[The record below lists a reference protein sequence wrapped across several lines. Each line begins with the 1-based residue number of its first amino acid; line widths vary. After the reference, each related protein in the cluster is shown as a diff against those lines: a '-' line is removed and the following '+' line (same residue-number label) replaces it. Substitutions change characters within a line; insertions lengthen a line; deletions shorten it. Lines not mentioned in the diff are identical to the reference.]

1 MKHADGPA
9 ADSLYGLHPVL
20 DAIEGGKR
28 RVDRVLVSR
37 ERGGR
42 NLGRLL
48 RAARQAGVPVT
59 YLPREVLARKAGA
72 RAVHQGV
79 VAIVAAVPY
88 AEADALCRDAAA
100 DPRGLLL
107 LLDGVEDPRNLGAI
121 ARTAAAV
128 GASGVL
134 LAKERTVGVTP
145 AAAKTAAGALE
156 RMPVAR
162 EPRMGA
168 RIGQLRGAGFRIVAL
183 DPRAPTSWDR
193 ATYEGRL
200 AVVAGGEGA
209 GLRRG
214 LLEAADLRVA
224 IPLAPG
230 VESLNVS
237 VAVGVLLYEIARQR
251 RESGKGPAA

>member
-1 MKHADGPA
+1 MKPPGGHAG
-9 ADSLYGLHPVL
+9 DSLYGLHPVL

-37 ERGGR
+37 EGGGR

-48 RAARQAGVPVT
+48 RAAREAGVPVT
-59 YLPREVLARKAGA
+59 YLPREVLARKAGP

-88 AEADALCRDAAA
+88 AESDAVCRAAAA

-107 LLDGVEDPRNLGAI
+107 LLEGVEDPRNLGAI
-121 ARTAAAV
+121 ARTAAAA
-128 GASGVL
+128 GASGIL
-134 LAKERTVGVTP
+134 LAKEGTVGVTP
-145 AAAKTAAGALE
+145 AAAKTAAGAFE
-156 RMPVAR
+156 RIAVAR

-168 RIGQLRGAGFRIVAL
+168 RIGQLRRTGFRVVAL
-183 DPRAPTSWDR
+183 DPRAPTPWDR
-193 ATYEGRL
+193 ASYEGRL
-200 AVVAGGEGA
+200 ALVAGGEGA

-224 IPLAPG
+224 IPLAHG

-251 RESGKGPAA
+251 RERGKGPGA